1 MNDFE
6 YRLLDY
12 LKRVYLKTVVP
23 MRSGEAMLWGE
34 IDRLCNFI

>member
-12 LKRVYLKTVVP
+12 LKRVYLKTVDSDATLEK
-23 MRSGEAMLWGE
+23 RCCGE
-34 IDRLCNFI
+34 R